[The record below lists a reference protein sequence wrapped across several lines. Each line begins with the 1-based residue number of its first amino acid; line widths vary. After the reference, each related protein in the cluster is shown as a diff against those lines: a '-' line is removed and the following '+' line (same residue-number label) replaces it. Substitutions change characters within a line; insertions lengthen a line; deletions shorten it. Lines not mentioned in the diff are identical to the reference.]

1 MAYAAYKHDRW
12 WLPEIEDYQWDI
24 VTSALDGSDRRR
36 LTKSGGSSLRPSWSP
51 YGSRIAFMSGS
62 GVLYIMDSDGSDV
75 RVVAPGFHTI
85 RSAFVWSPDGRR
97 LAFAAR
103 GNLLFVKDELYTVR
117 ADGTG
122 LTKLGNTAG
131 TPSWSPDGRRIA
143 FARIDGN
150 THVAIVATD
159 PDGANEKTV
168 FESSEVRHS
177 GVIDVSWSPDGTR
190 IAIKDPLIRGGTSS
204 QGRVTISVVDADG
217 SGPPRLIAL
226 TSGGGSRG
234 LRTAPASPSQCWML
248 TLPAPR
254 SRRWPP
260 SSCQGRTSIG
270 IGGTREREAGMRLR
284 SPRRPGADP
293 AAYPGAD
300 ADNHIE
306 PDT

>member
-36 LTKSGGSSLRPSWSP
+36 LTKSGGSFSPSWSP
-51 YGSRIAFMSGS
+51 DAFRIAFMGS
-62 GVLYIMDSDGSDV
+62 RGLEIMDSDGSNRRTV
-75 RVVAPGFHTI
+75 ASVIRVAED
-85 RSAFVWSPDGRR
+85 RSTPVWSPDGRK
-97 LAFAAR
+97 LAFIAQEPDSPDGAWR
-103 GNLLFVKDELYTVR
+103 DPVTTQKYPVNEVLYTVE

-122 LTKLGNTAG
+122 LVKLGEAAG

-190 IAIKDPLIRGGTSS
+190 IAIKDLLIRGG
-204 QGRVTISVVDADG
+204 GD
-217 SGPPRLIAL
+217 L
-226 TSGGGSRG
+226 
-234 LRTAPASPSQCWML
+234 
-248 TLPAPR
+248 
-254 SRRWPP
+254 
-260 SSCQGRTSIG
+260 
-270 IGGTREREAGMRLR
+270 
-284 SPRRPGADP
+284 
-293 AAYPGAD
+293 
-300 ADNHIE
+300 
-306 PDT
+306 